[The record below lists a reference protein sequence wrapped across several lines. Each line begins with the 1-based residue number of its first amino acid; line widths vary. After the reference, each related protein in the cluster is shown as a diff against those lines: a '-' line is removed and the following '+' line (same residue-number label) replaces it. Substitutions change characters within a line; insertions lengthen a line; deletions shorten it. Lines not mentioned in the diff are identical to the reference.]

1 MQLEWEIIQTYMT
14 HHPRWF
20 EDFERRAPGGEHL
33 REYRAVMPASWLLWR
48 RGYWLLTAP
57 PQVPAVA
64 QGWKLHVS
72 ATSATSAATLRA
84 LLPLLRDAG
93 VHFKFLM
100 DPVAMLESNGKSF
113 PRGSSGKFITVY
125 PADEREFRAVGDALT
140 EALAGFDGP
149 HILSDRRYP
158 GSRVVHYRYGG
169 FVSISRMRPS
179 GMKELLIRTPD
190 GEPVVDIRH
199 PYFHL
204 PAWVTDPFTGESAP
218 EQPAAPD
225 TAGAEPAGTNGS
237 AGGDTGITL
246 ADGRFTI
253 VSAMKFCNR
262 GGIYRG
268 IDNDTGADVVIRE
281 ARPGVQIGP
290 EGTDAVQLLRHEYD
304 ILTELAD
311 TGLFVRPIA
320 FFTDWE
326 HSFLV
331 EEFIEGT
338 HLGHLGIVENP
349 VYNLDLSAER
359 LTDYYERFRTLWLHV
374 ADAIAVC
381 HERGIVMGD
390 LSLTNVMVTGDDRVV
405 VIDME
410 SAFHED
416 APAGPAR
423 GARLYTPGMVTRRAR
438 LAAQG
443 DRRTDHY
450 ALGGLILG
458 CVLLCHQTDFID
470 STMPR
475 RLLAEAAA
483 DLELPT
489 ELVRLITDLYD
500 EDADLPDP
508 AALRRR
514 IEALPFADAWRQPPP
529 LGLPPVTDATAR
541 AELHKRVE
549 ATLHGVAD
557 FWAKTADL
565 DRQDRLFPAD
575 VAVFRTNP
583 LSLAHGAYG
592 PLYVLHRLRGTV
604 PDDLH
609 AWALRH
615 STAHDVMPAGLYF
628 GAAGVAWAQS
638 AIGHLDIAVRTL
650 RDAHGHPQSLSE
662 PGVLTGAAGYGMA
675 CLRLWRDS
683 GLTEFLDR
691 AVAVGGHLTEAAH
704 REDGLAHWP
713 DASRPTPVG
722 YADGAS
728 GIALFLLSLH
738 CATGDPAALE
748 LGRAALDF
756 DLAQVVAGAGGRL
769 SLPATV
775 ATDDKPV
782 MVVRHYWDH
791 GTAGVLTTLLR
802 YHHVTGDPVLRERI
816 TALLPDV
823 RRKYTVFPQLFHG
836 TSGLGNVLL
845 DAYEFLG
852 DAELLAEAERVAESV
867 LCMAIERP
875 EGIVFPGEQT
885 VRESCD
891 LASGSAGVA
900 LFLDR
905 LRTAR
910 PGGRT
915 NGNFLL
921 DDLLPAAAGRTGV

>member
-33 REYRAVMPASWLLWR
+33 REYRAAMPPSWRLWR

-57 PQVPAVA
+57 PEVPAVA

-72 ATSATSAATLRA
+72 ATSENSAEVLRA
-84 LLPLLRDAG
+84 ALPLLRDAA

-100 DPVAMLESNGKSF
+100 DPAAMLESNGKSF

-140 EALAGFDGP
+140 AALAGFDGP

-204 PAWVTDPFTGESAP
+204 PAWVRDPFTGESAP
-218 EQPAAPD
+218 ERPAAP
-225 TAGAEPAGTNGS
+225 AEPAETG
-237 AGGDTGITL
+237 ADAPADTGITL
-246 ADGRFTI
+246 ADGRFTV
-253 VSAMKFCNR
+253 VSAMKFSNR
-262 GGIYRG
+262 GGIYHG
-268 IDNDTGADVVIRE
+268 IDNETGADVLIRE

-290 EGTDAVQLLRHEYD
+290 DGTDAVLLLRHEYG

-311 TGLFVRPIA
+311 TGLFVRPVA
-320 FFTDWE
+320 FFTEWE

-359 LTDYYERFRTLWLHV
+359 LTDYYERFRALWLRV

-381 HERGIVMGD
+381 HERGIVLGD
-390 LSLTNVMVTGDDRVV
+390 LSLTNIMVTGDDRVLL
-405 VIDME
+405 IDME

-443 DRRTDHY
+443 DRRTDYY
-450 ALGGLILG
+450 AFGGLILG
-458 CVLLCHQTDFID
+458 CVMLCHQTDFID
-470 STMPR
+470 RTMPR
-475 RLLAEAAA
+475 RLLAEVAA
-483 DLELPT
+483 DLGLPS

-508 AALRRR
+508 DALRGR
-514 IEALPFADAWRQPPP
+514 IEALPFGDAWRQPPP
-529 LGLPPVTDATAR
+529 LGLPPVTDAAAR
-541 AELHKRVE
+541 VELHKRVE
-549 ATLHGVAD
+549 ATLQGVAE
-557 FWAKTADL
+557 FWTGTADL

-592 PLYVLHRLRGTV
+592 PLYALHRLRGSV
-604 PDDLH
+604 PDELH
-609 AWALRH
+609 AWALRQ
-615 STAHDVMPAGLYF
+615 STAHDAMPAGLYL
-628 GAAGVAWAQS
+628 GTAGVAWAQS
-638 AIGHLDIAVRTL
+638 AIGHVDIAVRTL
-650 RDAHGHPQSLSE
+650 QGAHDHPQLLSE
-662 PGVLTGAAGYGMA
+662 PGVMTGAAGYGMA

-683 GLTEFLDR
+683 GLAEFLDR
-691 AVAVGGHLTEAAH
+691 AVAVGGHLARTA
-704 REDGLAHWP
+704 RPEDGLASWP
-713 DASRPTPVG
+713 DASRPTPIG
-722 YADGAS
+722 YAEGAS
-728 GIALFLLSLH
+728 GIALFLLGLH
-738 CATGDPAALE
+738 GATGDPAVLE

-756 DLAQVVAGAGGRL
+756 DLSQMVAGAGGRL
-769 SLPATV
+769 SFPATV
-775 ATDDKPV
+775 ATDDKPT

-802 YHHVTGDPVLRERI
+802 YHHVTGDPALRTRI
-816 TALLPDV
+816 DELLPDV

-915 NGNFLL
+915 NGNFVL
-921 DDLLPAAAGRTGV
+921 DDLLPAAGRTGA

>member
-20 EDFERRAPGGEHL
+20 EDFERRAPSGEHL
-33 REYRAVMPASWLLWR
+33 REYRAAMPPSWRLWR

-72 ATSATSAATLRA
+72 ATSENSAEVLRA
-84 LLPLLRDAG
+84 ALPLLRDAA

-100 DPVAMLESNGKSF
+100 DPAAMLESNGKSF

-125 PADEREFRAVGDALT
+125 PQDEQEFRAVGDALT
-140 EALAGFDGP
+140 AALAGFDGP

-204 PAWVTDPFTGESAP
+204 PAWVRDPFTGESAP
-218 EQPAAPD
+218 ERPAAP
-225 TAGAEPAGTNGS
+225 AEPAESG
-237 AGGDTGITL
+237 ADAPADTGITL
-246 ADGRFTI
+246 ADGRFTV
-253 VSAMKFCNR
+253 VSAMKFSNR
-262 GGIYRG
+262 GGIYHG
-268 IDNDTGADVVIRE
+268 IDNETGADVLIRE

-290 EGTDAVQLLRHEYD
+290 DGTDAVLLLRHEYD

-311 TGLFVRPIA
+311 TGLFVRPVA
-320 FFTDWE
+320 FFTEWE

-359 LTDYYERFRTLWLHV
+359 LTDYYERFRALWLRV

-381 HERGIVMGD
+381 HERGIVLGD
-390 LSLTNVMVTGDDRVV
+390 LSLTNIMVTGDDRVLL
-405 VIDME
+405 IDME

-438 LAAQG
+438 LAGQG
-443 DRRTDHY
+443 DRRTDYY
-450 ALGGLILG
+450 AFGGLILG
-458 CVLLCHQTDFID
+458 CVMLCHQTDFID
-470 STMPR
+470 RTMPR
-475 RLLAEAAA
+475 RLLAEVAA
-483 DLELPT
+483 DLELPS

-508 AALRRR
+508 DVLRGR
-514 IEALPFADAWRQPPP
+514 IEALPFGDAWRQPPP
-529 LGLPPVTDATAR
+529 LGLPPVTDAAAR
-541 AELHKRVE
+541 VELHKRVE
-549 ATLHGVAD
+549 ATLQGVAE
-557 FWAKTADL
+557 FWTGTADL

-592 PLYVLHRLRGTV
+592 PLYALHRLRGSV
-604 PDDLH
+604 PDELH
-609 AWALRH
+609 AWALRQ
-615 STAHDVMPAGLYF
+615 STAHDAMPAGLYL
-628 GAAGVAWAQS
+628 GTAGVAWAQA
-638 AIGHLDIAVRTL
+638 AIGHVDIAVRTL
-650 RDAHGHPQSLSE
+650 QGAHDHPQLLSE

-683 GLTEFLDR
+683 GVAEFLDR
-691 AVAVGGHLTEAAH
+691 AVAVGAHLALTAR
-704 REDGLAHWP
+704 RENALASWP

-728 GIALFLLSLH
+728 GIALFLLGLH
-738 CATGDPAALE
+738 GATGDPAVLE

-756 DLAQVVAGAGGRL
+756 DLSQMVAGAGGRL
-769 SLPATV
+769 SFPATV
-775 ATDDKPV
+775 ATDDKPT

-802 YHHVTGDPVLRERI
+802 YHHVTGDPALRARI
-816 TALLPDV
+816 DELLPDV

-852 DAELLAEAERVAESV
+852 EAELLAEAERVAETV

-915 NGNFLL
+915 NGNFVL
-921 DDLLPAAAGRTGV
+921 DDLLPAAGRTGA

>member
-20 EDFERRAPGGEHL
+20 EDFERRAPSGEHL
-33 REYRAVMPASWLLWR
+33 REYRAAMPPSWLLWR

-72 ATSATSAATLRA
+72 ATSENSAEVLRTA
-84 LLPLLRDAG
+84 LPLLRDAA

-100 DPVAMLESNGKSF
+100 DPAAMLESNGKSF

-125 PADEREFRAVGDALT
+125 PQDEQEFRAVGDALT
-140 EALAGFDGP
+140 AALAAFDGP

-204 PAWVTDPFTGESAP
+204 PAWVRDPFTGEAAP
-218 EQPAAPD
+218 ERPAPPD
-225 TAGAEPAGTNGS
+225 EPAETG
-237 AGGDTGITL
+237 ADDPADTGITL
-246 ADGRFTI
+246 ADGRFTV
-253 VSAMKFCNR
+253 VSAMKFSNR
-262 GGIYRG
+262 GGIYHG
-268 IDNDTGADVVIRE
+268 IDNETGADVLIRE

-290 EGTDAVQLLRHEYD
+290 DGTDAVLLLRHEYD

-311 TGLFVRPIA
+311 TGLFVRPVA
-320 FFTDWE
+320 FFTEWE

-359 LTDYYERFRTLWLHV
+359 LTDYYERFRALWLRV

-381 HERGIVMGD
+381 HERGIVLGD
-390 LSLTNVMVTGDDRVV
+390 LSLTNIMVTGDDRVLL
-405 VIDME
+405 IDME

-443 DRRTDHY
+443 DRRTDYY
-450 ALGGLILG
+450 AFGGLILG
-458 CVLLCHQTDFID
+458 CVMLCHQTDFID
-470 STMPR
+470 RTMPR
-475 RLLAEAAA
+475 RLLAEVAA
-483 DLELPT
+483 DLSLPA

-508 AALRRR
+508 DALRAR
-514 IEALPFADAWRQPPP
+514 IEALPFGDAWRQPPP
-529 LGLPPVTDATAR
+529 LGLPPVTDAAAR
-541 AELHKRVE
+541 VELHKRVE
-549 ATLHGVAD
+549 ATLQGVAE
-557 FWAKTADL
+557 FWTGTADL

-592 PLYVLHRLRGTV
+592 PLYALHRLRGSV
-604 PDDLH
+604 PDELH
-609 AWALRH
+609 AWALRQ
-615 STAHDVMPAGLYF
+615 STAHDAMPAGLYL
-628 GAAGVAWAQS
+628 GTAGVAWAQS
-638 AIGHLDIAVRTL
+638 AIGHVDIAVRTL
-650 RDAHGHPQSLSE
+650 QGAHDHPQLLTE

-683 GLTEFLDR
+683 GVAEFLDR
-691 AVAVGGHLTEAAH
+691 AVAVGGHLARTAR
-704 REDGLAHWP
+704 RENGLASWP
-713 DASRPTPVG
+713 DASRPTPIG

-728 GIALFLLSLH
+728 GIALFLLGLH
-738 CATGDPAALE
+738 GATGDPAVLE

-756 DLAQVVAGAGGRL
+756 DLSQMVAGAGGRL
-769 SLPATV
+769 SFPATV
-775 ATDDKPV
+775 ATDDKPT

-802 YHHVTGDPVLRERI
+802 YHHVTADPALRARI
-816 TALLPDV
+816 DELLPDV

-852 DAELLAEAERVAESV
+852 DTELLAEAERVAESV

-915 NGNFLL
+915 NGNFVL
-921 DDLLPAAAGRTGV
+921 DDLLPAAARTGA

>member
-20 EDFERRAPGGEHL
+20 EDFERRAPSGEHL
-33 REYRAVMPASWLLWR
+33 REYRAAMPPSWLLWR

-72 ATSATSAATLRA
+72 ATSENSAEVLRA
-84 LLPLLRDAG
+84 ALPLLRDAA

-100 DPVAMLESNGKSF
+100 DPAAMLESNGKSF

-125 PADEREFRAVGDALT
+125 PQDEQEFRAVGDALAA
-140 EALAGFDGP
+140 ALAAFDGP

-204 PAWVTDPFTGESAP
+204 PAWVRDPFTGEAAP
-218 EQPAAPD
+218 ERPAAAD
-225 TAGAEPAGTNGS
+225 EPAETG
-237 AGGDTGITL
+237 ADAPADTGITL
-246 ADGRFTI
+246 ADGRFTV
-253 VSAMKFCNR
+253 VSAMKFSNR
-262 GGIYRG
+262 GGIYHG
-268 IDNDTGADVVIRE
+268 IDNETGADVLIRE

-290 EGTDAVQLLRHEYD
+290 DGTDAVLLLRHEYD

-311 TGLFVRPIA
+311 TGLFVRPVA
-320 FFTDWE
+320 FFTEWE

-359 LTDYYERFRTLWLHV
+359 LTDYYERFRALWLRV
-374 ADAIAVC
+374 ADAIAAC
-381 HERGIVMGD
+381 HERGIVLGD
-390 LSLTNVMVTGDDRVV
+390 LSLTNIMVTGDDRVLL
-405 VIDME
+405 IDME

-443 DRRTDHY
+443 DRRTDYY
-450 ALGGLILG
+450 AFGGLILG
-458 CVLLCHQTDFID
+458 CVMLCHQTDFID
-470 STMPR
+470 RTMPR
-475 RLLAEAAA
+475 RLLAEVAA
-483 DLELPT
+483 DLSLPA

-508 AALRRR
+508 DALRAR
-514 IEALPFADAWRQPPP
+514 IEALPFGDAWRQPPP
-529 LGLPPVTDATAR
+529 LGLPPVTDPAAR
-541 AELHKRVE
+541 VELHKRVE
-549 ATLHGVAD
+549 ATLQGVAE
-557 FWAKTADL
+557 FWTGTADL

-592 PLYVLHRLRGTV
+592 PLYALHRLRGSV
-604 PDDLH
+604 PDELH
-609 AWALRH
+609 AWALRQ
-615 STAHDVMPAGLYF
+615 STAHDAMPAGLYL
-628 GAAGVAWAQS
+628 GTAGVAWAQS
-638 AIGHLDIAVRTL
+638 AIGHVDIAVRTL
-650 RDAHGHPQSLSE
+650 QGAHDHPQLLTE

-683 GLTEFLDR
+683 GVAEFLDR
-691 AVAVGGHLTEAAH
+691 AVAVGGHLARTAR
-704 REDGLAHWP
+704 RENGLASWP

-722 YADGAS
+722 YAEGAS
-728 GIALFLLSLH
+728 GIALFLLGLH
-738 CATGDPAALE
+738 GATGDPAVLE

-756 DLAQVVAGAGGRL
+756 DLSQMVAGAGGRL
-769 SLPATV
+769 SFPATV
-775 ATDDKPV
+775 ATDDKPT

-802 YHHVTGDPVLRERI
+802 YHHVTGDPVLRARI
-816 TALLPDV
+816 DELLPDV

-915 NGNFLL
+915 NGNFVL
-921 DDLLPAAAGRTGV
+921 DDLLPAAGRTGA

>member
-20 EDFERRAPGGEHL
+20 EDFERRVPSGEHL
-33 REYRAVMPASWLLWR
+33 REYRAVMPAAWRLWR

-57 PQVPAVA
+57 PEVPAVA

-72 ATSATSAATLRA
+72 ATSRTSAATLRA
-84 LLPLLRDAG
+84 VLPLLRDAN

-100 DPVAMLESNGKSF
+100 DPAAMLESNGKSF

-140 EALAGFDGP
+140 DALSGFDGP

-204 PAWVTDPFTGESAP
+204 PYWVTDPFTGESAP
-218 EQPAAPD
+218 DQAQATTKD
-225 TAGAEPAGTNGS
+225 TSGS
-237 AGGDTGITL
+237 GVTL
-246 ADGRFTI
+246 ADGRFTV
-253 VSAMKFCNR
+253 VSAMKFSNR
-262 GGIYRG
+262 GGIYHG
-268 IDNDTGADVVIRE
+268 VDNETGADVLIRE

-290 EGTDAVQLLRHEYD
+290 EGTDAAQLLRHEYD
-304 ILTELAD
+304 MLTELAD
-311 TGLFVRPIA
+311 TGLFVRPVA
-320 FFTDWE
+320 FFTEWE
-326 HSFLV
+326 HSFIA

-338 HLGHLGIVENP
+338 HLGHLGIIENP
-349 VYNLDLSAER
+349 VYNLDLTAER
-359 LTDYYERFRTLWLHV
+359 LTDYYERFRALWLQV

-381 HERGIVMGD
+381 HERGIVLGD
-390 LSLTNVMVTGDDRVV
+390 LSLTNIMVTADDRIR
-405 VIDME
+405 VIDLE

-416 APAGPAR
+416 APQGAAR

-438 LAAQG
+438 LAGQG
-443 DRRTDHY
+443 DRGTDYY
-450 ALGGLILG
+450 AFGGLILG
-458 CVLLCHQTDFID
+458 CVMLCHQTDFID
-470 STMPR
+470 RTMPR
-475 RLLAEAAA
+475 RLLAEVAA
-483 DLELPT
+483 DLALPT
-489 ELVRLITDLYD
+489 ELVELVRDLYD
-500 EDADLPDP
+500 EDAALPDP
-508 AALRRR
+508 RELRRR

-529 LGLPPVTDATAR
+529 LGLPPATDGAAR

-549 ATLHGVAD
+549 ATLNGVAD
-557 FWAKTADL
+557 FWKNTADL
-565 DRQDRLFPAD
+565 SRQDRLFPAD
-575 VAVFRTNP
+575 VMVFRTNP

-592 PLYVLHRLRGTV
+592 TLYALHRLRGSV

-609 AWALRH
+609 AWALRQ
-615 STAHDVMPAGLYF
+615 STAHDAMPAGLYF

-638 AIGHLDIAVRTL
+638 ATGHRDIAVRTL
-650 RDAHGHPQSLSE
+650 RDAHGHPQLLTE

-683 GLTEFLDR
+683 GLEEFVDR
-691 AVAVGGHLTEAAH
+691 ARAVGEHLAGAAH
-704 REDGLAHWP
+704 RENGLASWP
-713 DASRPTPVG
+713 DSSGATPVG
-722 YADGAS
+722 YGDGAA
-728 GIALFLLSLH
+728 GVAMFLLGLH

-756 DLAQVVAGAGGRL
+756 DLAQAVAGAGGRL
-769 SLPATV
+769 SFPASV
-775 ATDDKPV
+775 ATDDKPT

-791 GTAGVLTTLLR
+791 GTAGILTTLLR
-802 YHHVTGDPVLRERI
+802 YHHVTGDPGLRERI
-816 TALLPDV
+816 TELLPDV

-852 DAELLAEAERVAESV
+852 DAELLAEAERVAEAV
-867 LCMAIERP
+867 LCTAIERP

-891 LASGSAGVA
+891 LAGGSAGVA

-905 LRTAR
+905 LRRAR
-910 PGGRT
+910 PGGRSNT
-915 NGNFLL
+915 NFLL
-921 DDLLPAAAGRTGV
+921 DDLLPAARGRAGAR